1 MSEDFSARS
10 MWPYY
15 AVLLL
20 CAGQAWR
27 PTLLVWCVL
36 ITMFLAALASVISAE
51 NASTGERCVL
61 AVLIALPI
69 LGLWYFR
76 PQT

>member
-1 MSEDFSARS
+1 MSEDFSVRS
-10 MWPYY
+10 MWPHY

-36 ITMFLAALASVISAE
+36 IMMFLAAFAAVISAE
-51 NASTGERCVL
+51 NPFTGERVVL